1 MAKPKVAFFDFS
13 CCEGCQLMVLNCEP
27 ELLDIVAA
35 VEIVN
40 FREAISDRGE
50 DYEIAFIEGSII
62 TPHDVKRIKEIRE
75 KAKVLVALGACAHT
89 GGLNKLRNF
98 QDTEDAKKAV
108 YGDDAKYFEVL
119 PQVLAV
125 NEVVKVDL
133 AIPGCPINRFE
144 FISVVKQVLAGAK
157 VSLPNYPVCVE
168 CKYHENECLML
179 KGIICLG
186 PITAAGCDARCP
198 NSQWPCTGC
207 RGLVQ
212 NPHLEADQI
221 TLSKAGLTVQD
232 ILRRYRLFYGYS
244 EVVK

>member
-27 ELLDIVAA
+27 ELLDIVGAID
-35 VEIVN
+35 IVN

-50 DYEIAFIEGSII
+50 DYDIAFIEGSII
-62 TPHDVKRIKEIRE
+62 TPHDVKRIKGIRE

-98 QDTEDAKKAV
+98 QDTEEAKKAV

-119 PQVLAV
+119 PKVMAV
-125 NEVVKVDL
+125 NEVVPVDL

-144 FISVVKQVLAGAK
+144 FISIVKQVLAGARP
-157 VSLPNYPVCVE
+157 SLPNYPVCVE
-168 CKYHENECLML
+168 CKYNENECLMI
-179 KGIICLG
+179 KGTICLG
-186 PITAAGCDARCP
+186 PITLAGCNSRCL

>member
-1 MAKPKVAFFDFS
+1 
-13 CCEGCQLMVLNCEP
+13 MVLNCEP

>member
-27 ELLDIVAA
+27 ELLDIAGA

-50 DYEIAFIEGSII
+50 DYDIAFIEGSII
-62 TPHDVKRIKEIRE
+62 TPHDVERIKKIRSQ
-75 KAKVLVALGACAHT
+75 AKVLVALGACAHT

-98 QDTEDAKKAV
+98 QDTEEAKKEV
-108 YGDDAKYFEVL
+108 YGDGAKYFEVL
-119 PQVLAV
+119 PKVLAV
-125 NEVVKVDL
+125 HEVVPVDL

-144 FISVVKQVLAGAK
+144 FISVVKQVLAGNK
-157 VSLPNYPVCVE
+157 PVLPNYPVCVE
-168 CKYHENECLML
+168 CKYNENECLML
-179 KGIICLG
+179 KGVICLG
-186 PITAAGCDARCP
+186 PITSAGCDSRCT

-207 RGLVQ
+207 RGLVKD
-212 NPHLEADQI
+212 PHLEADQI

>member
-27 ELLDIVAA
+27 ELLDLLGHI
-35 VEIVN
+35 EIVN

-62 TPHDVKRIKEIRE
+62 TPHDVERLKKIRE

-98 QDTEDAKKAV
+98 QDTEEAKKAV
-108 YGDDAKYFEVL
+108 YGDSAKFFEVL

-125 NEVVKVDL
+125 GEVVPVDL
-133 AIPGCPINRFE
+133 VIPGCPINRFE
-144 FISVVKQVLAGAK
+144 FLSIVKQVLIGAK
-157 VSLPNYPVCVE
+157 PSLPNYPVCVE
-168 CKYHENECLML
+168 CKYNENECLML
-179 KGIICLG
+179 KGQICLG
-186 PITAAGCDARCP
+186 PVTRAGCDARCP
-198 NSQWPCTGC
+198 NSQYPCTGC
-207 RGLVQ
+207 RGLVPS
-212 NPHLEADQI
+212 PHLEADQI
-221 TLSKAGLTVQD
+221 VLSKAGLTVQD

>member
-27 ELLDIVAA
+27 ELLDIANA
-35 VEIVN
+35 VDIVN
-40 FREAISDRGE
+40 FREAISDRGQ

-75 KAKVLVALGACAHT
+75 KAKVLVALGACAVT

-98 QDTEDAKKAV
+98 QDSVEAQKAV
-108 YGDDAKYFEVL
+108 YGEDSKFFEVL
-119 PQVLAV
+119 PKVLAV
-125 NEVVKVDL
+125 NEVVPVDL
-133 AIPGCPINRFE
+133 AIPGCPINRFQ
-144 FISVVKQVLAGAK
+144 FISVVKQVLSGAK
-157 VSLPNYPVCVE
+157 VALPNYPVCVE
-168 CKYHENECLML
+168 CKYNENECLMI
-179 KGIICLG
+179 KGTICLG
-186 PITAAGCDARCP
+186 PITLAGCDSRCP

-207 RGLVQ
+207 YGLVG

>member
-27 ELLDIVAA
+27 ELLDIVGA
-35 VEIVN
+35 VDIVN

-50 DYEIAFIEGSII
+50 DYDIAFIEGSII
-62 TPHDVKRIKEIRE
+62 TPHDVKRIKAIRE
-75 KAKVLVALGACAHT
+75 QAKVVVALGACAHT

-98 QDTEDAKKAV
+98 QDTEDAKKEV

-119 PQVLAV
+119 PKVLAV

-179 KGIICLG
+179 KDTICLG
-186 PITAAGCDARCP
+186 PITAAGCDSRCP
-198 NSQWPCTGC
+198 NNQWPCTGC
-207 RGLVQ
+207 RGMVA

>member
-1 MAKPKVAFFDFS
+1 
-13 CCEGCQLMVLNCEP
+13 MVLNCEP
-27 ELLDIVAA
+27 ELLDIAGA
-35 VEIVN
+35 VDIVN

-50 DYEIAFIEGSII
+50 DYDIAFIEGSII
-62 TPHDVKRIKEIRE
+62 TPHDVKRIKEIRS

-98 QDTEDAKKAV
+98 QDTEEAKKTV
-108 YGDDAKYFEVL
+108 YGDDAKHFDVL
-119 PQVLAV
+119 PKVLSV
-125 NEVVKVDL
+125 GEVVKVDL
-133 AIPGCPINRFE
+133 AIPGCPISRFE
-144 FISVVKQVLAGAK
+144 FISVVKQVLAGVK
-157 VSLPNYPVCVE
+157 PVIPNYPVCVE
-168 CKYHENECLML
+168 CKYNENECLMI
-179 KGIICLG
+179 KGTICLG
-186 PITAAGCDARCP
+186 PITLAGCDSRCT

-207 RGLVQ
+207 RGMVA

>member
-27 ELLDIVAA
+27 ELLDIIGA
-35 VEIVN
+35 VDIVN

-50 DYEIAFIEGSII
+50 DYDIAFIEGSII
-62 TPHDVKRIKEIRE
+62 TPHDVKRIKAIRE
-75 KAKVLVALGACAHT
+75 QAKVVVALGACAHT

-98 QDTEDAKKAV
+98 QDTEEAKKEV

-119 PQVLAV
+119 PKVLAV

-179 KGIICLG
+179 KGTICLG
-186 PITAAGCDARCP
+186 PITAAGCDSRCP

-207 RGLVQ
+207 RGMIA

>member
-27 ELLDIVAA
+27 ELLDIAGA
-35 VEIVN
+35 IDIVN

-50 DYEIAFIEGSII
+50 DYDIAFIEGSII
-62 TPHDVKRIKEIRE
+62 TPHDVKRVKEIRS

-98 QDTEDAKKAV
+98 QDTEDAKKTV
-108 YGDDAKYFEVL
+108 YGDAAKYFEVL

-125 NEVVKVDL
+125 HEVVPVDL

-144 FISVVKQVLAGAK
+144 FISVVKQVLAGVK
-157 VSLPNYPVCVE
+157 PVLPNYPVCVE
-168 CKYHENECLML
+168 CKYNENECLLL
-179 KGIICLG
+179 KGVICLG
-186 PITAAGCDARCP
+186 PITSAGCDSRCP

-207 RGLVQ
+207 RGLVK

-221 TLSKAGLTVQD
+221 ILSKAGLTVQD